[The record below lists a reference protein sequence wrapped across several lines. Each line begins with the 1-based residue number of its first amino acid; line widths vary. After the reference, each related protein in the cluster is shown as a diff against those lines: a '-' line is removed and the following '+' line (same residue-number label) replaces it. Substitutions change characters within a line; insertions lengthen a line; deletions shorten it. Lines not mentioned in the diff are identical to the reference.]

1 MAGES
6 RPASAPAA
14 GGGAELFTAFL
25 EGAGLDPQ
33 RVRQPDMAAAMRD
46 YGMLFR
52 VVVQGMMEVL
62 MARASLK
69 SEFRMPL
76 TTIRPVENNPLKFSP
91 GVDEALY
98 NLFVAQGRGYLGP
111 VDAIQEGF
119 TDIRNHQMAMMAGMQ
134 AAFRELMEIFNPDK
148 FDKDAKT
155 GMRMALS
162 INRKSRAWEAFCE
175 FYEQAVRDPDSS
187 FQNLFGENF
196 ALAYEDQ
203 IRRLSMLK

>member
-1 MAGES
+1 
-6 RPASAPAA
+6 
-14 GGGAELFTAFL
+14 
-25 EGAGLDPQ
+25 
-33 RVRQPDMAAAMRD
+33 
-46 YGMLFR
+46 MLFR

-69 SEFRMPL
+69 SELRMPL

-98 NLFVAQGRGYLGP
+98 NLFVSEGRGYLGP
-111 VDAIQEGF
+111 VEAIQEGF
-119 TDIRNHQMAMMAGMQ
+119 ADIKNHQMAMMAGMQ
-134 AAFRELMEIFNPDK
+134 AAFRELLEIFNPDK
-148 FDKDAKT
+148 FDKDAGS
-155 GMRMALS
+155 GMLALS

-175 FYEQAVRDPDSS
+175 FYERAARDPDTS

>member
-1 MAGES
+1 MALY
-6 RPASAPAA
+6 A
-14 GGGAELFTAFL
+14 AFL

-33 RVRQPDMAAAMRD
+33 NVQQVDVNKAMHD

-52 VVVQGMMEVL
+52 TVVQGMMEVL
-62 MARASLK
+62 MARTSLK

-91 GVDEALY
+91 SVDDALY
-98 NLFVAQGRGYLGP
+98 NLFVAQGRGYLDP
-111 VDAIQEGF
+111 VNAIQEGF
-119 TDIRNHQMAMMAGMQ
+119 DDIKNHQMAMMAGMQ
-134 AAFRELMEIFNPDK
+134 AAFKELLEIFHPDK
-148 FDKDAKT
+148 FDSTDKG
-155 GMRMALS
+155 GMRASLMS
-162 INRKSRAWEAFCE
+162 VNRKSRAWDAFGE
-175 FYEQAVRDPDSS
+175 FYARTARDTDGG

>member
-1 MAGES
+1 MAGEP